1 MNDIST
7 APKDRV
13 IIISNPENNVS
24 MAAIWN
30 EKTKQW
36 EGWYHGPL
44 GMMEIYWDTDDDIE
58 PTHWEEVNA

>member
-13 IIISNPENNVS
+13 IRISNPENNVS

-30 EKTKQW
+30 EKTGQW
-36 EGWYHGPL
+36 EGCYYGAL
-44 GMMEIYWDTDDDIE
+44 GVTKIYWDPEDEIQ
-58 PTHWEEVNA
+58 PTHWEEVNG